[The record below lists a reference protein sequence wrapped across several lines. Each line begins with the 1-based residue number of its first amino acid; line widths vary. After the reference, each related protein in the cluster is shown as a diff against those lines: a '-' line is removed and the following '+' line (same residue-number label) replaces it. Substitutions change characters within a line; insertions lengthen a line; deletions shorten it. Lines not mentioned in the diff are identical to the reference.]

1 MCWEHPD
8 HPHTKQL
15 KANAKFQWA
24 NGQNAYEEALA
35 LYQEALELY
44 TEVRLQ
50 YALSMCASG
59 CIALRLIFAGC
70 AFCGS

>member
-1 MCWEHPD
+1 MCWEHPE

-35 LYQEALELY
+35 LYQEAIELF
-44 TEVRLQ
+44 TEVRFQ
-50 YALSMCASG
+50 YATSMCACA
-59 CIALRLIFAGC
+59 CIAVKACFPLFATRC
-70 AFCGS
+70 